1 MEEEFSKHI
10 IPVIP
15 PDLFKKYIA
24 HARKNIMPVLSPE
37 AAEYIHNFFLKLRG
51 MVNDEKSKS
60 IPITHRQEEAL
71 IRLTEASARVG
82 LRQTATVEDAQ
93 RAKTLMLN
101 CLRTIGYNEETG
113 ELDSSIMNSGYSSD
127 QRSMVKNIKEILRK
141 ETSKHVKGEVPL
153 NVLLEEAE
161 KKGISKERLET
172 SLMRMSK
179 NGDIFRPTKELVKL
193 TA

>member
-1 MEEEFSKHI
+1 
-10 IPVIP
+10 
-15 PDLFKKYIA
+15 
-24 HARKNIMPVLSPE
+24 
-37 AAEYIHNFFLKLRG
+37 
-51 MVNDEKSKS
+51 
-60 IPITHRQEEAL
+60 
-71 IRLTEASARVG
+71 
-82 LRQTATVEDAQ
+82 
-93 RAKTLMLN
+93 MLN